1 MQLSANWWAACHLY
15 PIGPLAGYTQVF
27 FFYSSLVFSVVY
39 ISRNFYPNN
48 GNFYL
53 SLWIELVAS
62 SIHIHP
68 VLMWGCMRCW
78 CSPSVPSRRDF
89 NPTVDQQEICS
100 LMEAIKSEIW
110 NERCSFGG
118 VTVSDFRY
126 CQLSESLSVCWAKSS
141 SYRAIVVSL
150 SRTRLATCKPN
161 PNCSGPVVRDF
172 VSSPNGKQVKQ
183 QPTPN

>member
-1 MQLSANWWAACHLY
+1 MFAVTQWSFSLFVNAVKHKLMGRMSPVPNWPSGWLY
-15 PIGPLAGYTQVF
+15 PSF

-89 NPTVDQQEICS
+89 NPTVDPQEICS

-110 NERCSFGG
+110 NERCSAALG
-118 VTVSDFRY
+118 VRPSLTFDIVSYLNR
-126 CQLSESLSVCWAKSS
+126 S
-141 SYRAIVVSL
+141 RVVSSL
-150 SRTRLATCKPN
+150 TWSRTLLATGKSN
-161 PNCSGPVVRDF
+161 SNCS
-172 VSSPNGKQVKQ
+172 
-183 QPTPN
+183 